1 MTPQY
6 SSSDPVAAKT
16 ISYPA
21 VNART
26 WTLPNGLGIIVQE
39 DRSAPVASVQAWVDT
54 GSIHEDCH
62 LGAGLSHLLE
72 HMLFKGTPTRGASAF
87 AQSIQDAGGYINA
100 YTSFERTVYWI
111 DIPAKGVPV
120 ALDLLSDAVMNSTLP
135 AEELVKE
142 QEVIR
147 REFAMGMDDPDR
159 MSSQILF
166 GTAFREHP
174 YRH

>member
-1 MTPQY
+1 MMPPSPATGP
-6 SSSDPVAAKT
+6 AAPKA

-26 WTLPNGLGIIVQE
+26 WTLPNGLGLIVQE
-39 DRSAPVASVQAWVDT
+39 DHSAPVASVQAWIET
-54 GSIHEDCH
+54 GSIHEGQH

-135 AEELVKE
+135 VEEYIKE
-142 QEVIR
+142 QK
-147 REFAMGMDDPDR
+147 
-159 MSSQILF
+159 SSGANSPWGWTIP
-166 GTAFREHP
+166 TA
-174 YRH
+174 